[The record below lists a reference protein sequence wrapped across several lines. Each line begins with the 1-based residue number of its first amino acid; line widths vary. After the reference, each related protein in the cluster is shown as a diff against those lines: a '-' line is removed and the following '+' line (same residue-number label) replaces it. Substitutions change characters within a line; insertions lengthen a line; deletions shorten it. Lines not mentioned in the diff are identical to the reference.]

1 MCLLATEDTS
11 STEAVYSVKSIL
23 MESPTV
29 NLYSGSI
36 TQVLS
41 FIMC

>member
-23 MESPTV
+23 MENPTV
-29 NLYSGSI
+29 TLYSCSI
-36 TQVLS
+36 TRVLF